1 MGTYT
6 WKAALR
12 EWHSLDEES
21 HSNGR
26 GGCDTHSGA
35 NHIGQ
40 LVHGTVESTSQAE
53 KGISKEWG
61 KG

>member
-1 MGTYT
+1 M
-6 WKAALR
+6 R
-12 EWHSLDEES
+12 ERHSLNEES

-26 GGCDTHSGA
+26 GGYDTRSGA

-40 LVHGTVESTSQAE
+40 LVDGTVASTSQAE